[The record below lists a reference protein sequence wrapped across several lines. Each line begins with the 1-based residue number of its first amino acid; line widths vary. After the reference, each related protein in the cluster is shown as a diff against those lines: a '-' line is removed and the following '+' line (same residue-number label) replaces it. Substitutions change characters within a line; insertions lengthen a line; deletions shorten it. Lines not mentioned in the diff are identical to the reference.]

1 MRSGDRRGV
10 SEMPGRKA
18 RRNAPVN
25 PTRAEL
31 PPEFAAQLRK
41 IGDKVYCTW
50 SAPDITVVLA
60 QMPGKSQKSRMR
72 SPSPTRVPADLKDE
86 CAQLRRIGDK
96 VNLRQKLLNLISKL
110 FNLVT

>member
-1 MRSGDRRGV
+1 
-10 SEMPGRKA
+10 MPGRKA

-25 PTRAEL
+25 PTR
-31 PPEFAAQLRK
+31 
-41 IGDKVYCTW
+41 
-50 SAPDITVVLA
+50 
-60 QMPGKSQKSRMR
+60 
-72 SPSPTRVPADLKDE
+72 ADLKDE

>member
-1 MRSGDRRGV
+1 M
-10 SEMPGRKA
+10 
-18 RRNAPVN
+18 N

-50 SAPDITVVLA
+50 SAPDITAVLA
-60 QMPGKSQKSRMR
+60 QMPGKKSRKSTMRR

-86 CAQLRRIGDK
+86 CDQLRRIGDK
-96 VNLRQKLLNLISKL
+96 VNLRQKLLNFISKL
-110 FNLVT
+110 FNLIT

>member
-1 MRSGDRRGV
+1 
-10 SEMPGRKA
+10 MPGRKA

-31 PPEFAAQLRK
+31 PPEIAAQLRK
-41 IGDKVYCTW
+41 IGDNVYCMW
-50 SAPDITVVLA
+50 SAPVITAVLA
-60 QMPGKSQKSRMR
+60 QMPGKKSRKSTMR
-72 SPSPTRVPADLKDE
+72 SPSPSPTRVSADLKDE

-96 VNLRQKLLNLISKL
+96 LNFRQKLLNFISKL